1 MKGEV
6 IMENNNDIKDF
17 FGNPFSIEYLKY
29 CNALIRQNVT
39 AISVAC
45 NLLDDY
51 IKQNS
56 KKFDTELT
64 GNIIS
69 HCRELMRAASV
80 SEILASNE
88 EDLIYV
94 STDVFIGEFVSGCRS
109 ALGSSA
115 SVSISDKSGSFVKT
129 NETVLRYLLLGFLK
143 NIVSGHQNILNIVV
157 GSVCRDDESVE
168 IYIKT
173 DAENASEFDVGSAFG
188 GLNYEKLAELLAE
201 KIGVSYRIEK
211 GSIAV
216 TFKNKKD
223 FADPVFQCRP
233 YYPSDGIFSVYNIM
247 LAGSPDCNGQVF

>member
-1 MKGEV
+1 MK
-6 IMENNNDIKDF
+6 NNNDIKEF
-17 FGNPFSIEYLKY
+17 FENPFSIEYLNY
-29 CNALIRQNVT
+29 CNALICQNVT

-45 NLLDDY
+45 NLLDDH

-69 HCRELMRAASV
+69 HCRDLMRAASV
-80 SEILASNE
+80 SRILASNE

-109 ALGSSA
+109 VLGDSA
-115 SVSISDKSGSFVKT
+115 TVSISDKSGSFVMT

-143 NIVSGHQNILNIVV
+143 NIVSENRKPLNIIV
-157 GSVCRDDESVE
+157 GSVCRDDECVE
-168 IYIKT
+168 LYIKT
-173 DAENASEFDVGSAFG
+173 NAENSDGFSADSIVA

-211 GSIAV
+211 GSMIV
-216 TFKNKKD
+216 IFENKKD

-233 YYPSDGIFSVYNIM
+233 YYPSDGVFSAYNIM
-247 LAGSPDCNGQVF
+247 LAGASDCDSQIF